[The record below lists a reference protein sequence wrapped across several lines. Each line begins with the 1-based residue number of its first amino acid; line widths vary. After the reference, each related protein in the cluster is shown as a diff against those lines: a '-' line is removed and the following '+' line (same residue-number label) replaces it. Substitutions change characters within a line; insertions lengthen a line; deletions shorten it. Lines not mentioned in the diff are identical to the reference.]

1 MDRLK
6 PRVREALKE
15 AHTDLTDEVID
26 LSEELLAQRFL
37 IDPEADP
44 ERLREIDRQRAEL
57 LRNRMP
63 KYREVLERMRED
75 EHKGGE

>member
-15 AHTDLTDEVID
+15 AHADLTDEDID

-63 KYREVLERMRED
+63 KYREVLERMREN
-75 EHKGGE
+75 EGKGGE

>member
-15 AHTDLTDEVID
+15 AHADLTDEDID
-26 LSEELLAQRFL
+26 LSEELLAKRFL

-63 KYREVLERMRED
+63 KYREVLERMREN
-75 EHKGGE
+75 EGKGGE